1 MPIRPAHLV
10 LIEQIDAFLRATKMS
25 ASRLGRDALG
35 DPQFVFQLR
44 DGREPRSRTVDRMLD
59 YLQQNHPRETQ

>member
-1 MPIRPAHLV
+1 MPIRPNHLI
-10 LIEQIDAFLRATKMS
+10 LIEQIDAYLRVTKMS

-44 DGREPRSRTVDRMLD
+44 EGREPRSRTVNRMMD
-59 YLQQNHPRETQ
+59 YLQQHEPRERR

>member
-1 MPIRPAHLV
+1 MPIRSTQLI
-10 LIEQIDAFLRATKMS
+10 LIEQIDAYLRLTKMS

-44 DGREPRSRTVDRMLD
+44 DGREPRSSTVNRMLD
-59 YLQQNHPRETQ
+59 YLQQNDPREAQ